1 MQNRIL
7 VICCLLFLFVT
18 GVKGNSGEQS
28 FPETIHWS
36 QWPELP
42 PPPGHQTQAGLAGV
56 YSGMIG
62 PYLVIGGGAN
72 FPDAPPWDGG
82 QKTWWGDIYVI
93 HSDSLESGWR
103 IFPGALPAPLA
114 YGVSISLS
122 EGILCI
128 GGCDSEKAYSDVFL
142 MRYSGGSFEFDQW
155 PALPVPLS
163 NMAGA
168 LVDDKIFLAGGQES
182 MKEPAA
188 TDHFLM
194 LDLNDLASG
203 WTELDPWPGHARS
216 FAVAASQSDGFENC
230 FYLFSGRNYGPEIPL
245 DLLRDGYEY
254 NPRLNSWRR
263 LDHPDGPQ
271 FPVMAGVATPSGANH
286 IIFFGG
292 VDSDLPLKEYHLG
305 QRLLE
310 YNENNGSGEYTDSIN
325 AIESRMRQIRVE
337 HPGFSRKIR
346 FYHTITNTLVAHS
359 SSPYPIPVTTNIIK
373 KDGQLIITSGELR
386 PGIRTPVILAAEI
399 SSLTRSIGT
408 LNLIV
413 IFLYFGVLV
422 LMGLYFSKRQKSSTD
437 YFKASGRLPWWVVG
451 LSIFG
456 TALSA
461 ITFMAIPAKAY
472 ATDWSYMLMNAGI
485 ILVAPLIIFLFIPF
499 YRRLNITT
507 AYEYLEQRFNLA
519 TRLICSASFILFQI
533 GRMGV
538 VLLLPSIAL
547 HVVTGIDIFLCISLM
562 GILSLIYTMMG
573 GIEAV
578 IWTDALQV
586 VILLGG
592 AIFAVFYIGQDVD
605 GGISGVISQ
614 GMADSKFS
622 LGSTALDLKNPTVW
636 TVLIAT
642 LFANITTYGTDQTMV
657 QRYLTT
663 RDKETAGRSVWTNV
677 ALTIPATLI
686 FFFVGTSLYVFF
698 KNTPELISSTV
709 SDGDAIFPWFIY
721 TQMPQGLV
729 GLLISGIFA
738 AAMSTLSS
746 SMNSAA
752 TSYSVD
758 IHFRF
763 GWSAK
768 RDQLWLAR
776 FFTLILGL
784 LGILFALL
792 MATWDVKS
800 LWDEFQKILGLVLGG
815 LGGLFLLGLLTRRA
829 NGPGAVI
836 GLLGSIVVQYIVSK
850 TGAVHLLLYAA
861 TGFISCF
868 LIGYVSSLFF
878 PGSAKDIDA
887 LTIYGSKTKRNKQ

>member
-7 VICCLLFLFVT
+7 SIAFLLFFIIT
-18 GVKGNSGEQS
+18 GVSGNTSEQT
-28 FPETIHWS
+28 FPEIIEWA

-42 PPPGHQTQAGLAGV
+42 PPPGHQTQAGLAGA

-62 PYLVIGGGAN
+62 PYLIVGGGAN
-72 FPDAPPWDGG
+72 FPTLPPWDGG
-82 QKTWWGDIYVI
+82 QKTWWNDLYVI
-93 HSDSLESGWR
+93 HTDSLDAGWR
-103 IFPGALPAPLA
+103 IFPGALPGPRA
-114 YGVSISLS
+114 YGLTISLP
-122 EGILCI
+122 EGLLCI
-128 GGCDSEKAYSDVFL
+128 GGCDSEKAYADVFL
-142 MRYSGGSFEFDQW
+142 MRFTGGAFEFDPW
-155 PALPVPLS
+155 PSLPVPLS

-168 LVDDKIFLAGGQES
+168 LVDNKIFLAGGQES
-182 MKEPAA
+182 MAVPKA
-188 TDHFLM
+188 TSHFLM
-194 LDLNDLASG
+194 LDLNDPESG
-203 WTELDPWPGHARS
+203 WAELESWPGKPRG

-230 FYLFSGRNYGPEIPL
+230 FYLFSGRNYGPDIPL

-254 NPRLNSWRR
+254 NPRLKSWRR
-263 LDHPDGPQ
+263 LDQPDGPE
-271 FPVMAGVATPSGANH
+271 FPVMAGSAASSGANH

-292 VDSDLPLKEYHLG
+292 VDSDLPLTEYKLG
-305 QRLLE
+305 QRLLH
-310 YNENNGSGEYTDSIN
+310 YQENNGSGQYTDSIL
-325 AIESRMRQIRVE
+325 AIQARMRQIRVE
-337 HPGFSRKIR
+337 HPGFSRQIR
-346 FYHTITNTLVAHS
+346 FYHTITNTLVTHS
-359 SSPYPIPVTTNIIK
+359 ISPYPVPVTTNVVK
-373 KDGQLIITSGELR
+373 KGRQLIITSGELR
-386 PGIRTPVILAAEI
+386 PGIRTPAIIAADI
-399 SSLTRSIGT
+399 VRTDNSLGT

-422 LMGLYFSKRQKSSTD
+422 VMGWYFSKRQKSSTD
-437 YFKASGRLPWWVVG
+437 YFKASGRIPWWAVG

-519 TRLICSASFILFQI
+519 TRLICSISYILFQI

-538 VLLLPSIAL
+538 VLLLPAIAL
-547 HVVTGIDIFLCISLM
+547 NVVTGIDIFLCISLM
-562 GILSLIYTMMG
+562 GVLSLIYTMMG

-578 IWTDALQV
+578 VWTDALQV

-605 GGISGVISQ
+605 GGIGGVITQASV
-614 GMADSKFS
+614 DHKLS

-657 QRYLTT
+657 QRYMTT
-663 RDKETAGRSVWTNV
+663 SDRKMAGRSVWTNAV
-677 ALTIPATLI
+677 LTVPATLI

-698 KNTPELISSTV
+698 KNNPVLISSTV

-721 TQMPQGLV
+721 TQMPPGLV

-752 TSYSVD
+752 TAYSVD

-763 GWSAK
+763 GWSAN

-776 FFTLILGL
+776 LFTLILGL
-784 LGILFALL
+784 LGILFAIL

-836 GLLGSIVVQYIVSK
+836 GLLGSIVVQYIVSR
-850 TGAVHLLLYAA
+850 TGMVHLLLYAA

-868 LIGYVSSLFF
+868 VIGYLASLFF
-878 PGSAKDIDA
+878 PGSIKNIDK
-887 LTIYGSKTKRNKQ
+887 LTVFRSGKNTNK

>member
-1 MQNRIL
+1 
-7 VICCLLFLFVT
+7 
-18 GVKGNSGEQS
+18 
-28 FPETIHWS
+28 
-36 QWPELP
+36 
-42 PPPGHQTQAGLAGV
+42 
-56 YSGMIG
+56 
-62 PYLVIGGGAN
+62 
-72 FPDAPPWDGG
+72 
-82 QKTWWGDIYVI
+82 
-93 HSDSLESGWR
+93 
-103 IFPGALPAPLA
+103 
-114 YGVSISLS
+114 
-122 EGILCI
+122 
-128 GGCDSEKAYSDVFL
+128 

-182 MKEPAA
+182 MQEPAA
-188 TDHFLM
+188 TSHFLM
-194 LDLNDLASG
+194 LDLNELSAG
-203 WTELDPWPGHARS
+203 WTELDPWPGPSRS

-230 FYLFSGRNYGPEIPL
+230 FYLFSGRNYGPERPL
-245 DLLRDGYEY
+245 DLLKDGYEY

-263 LDHPDGPQ
+263 LDHSEGPK

-292 VDSDLPLKEYHLG
+292 VDTELPLKEYRLK
-305 QRLLE
+305 QRLEE
-310 YNENNGSGEYTDSIN
+310 YMENNGSGEYTDSIN
-325 AIESRMRQIRVE
+325 AIQSKIRAMLVN
-337 HPGFSRKIR
+337 HPGFSREVR
-346 FYHTITNTLVAHS
+346 FYHTITNTLVSHS
-359 SSPYPIPVTTNIIK
+359 RSPYPVPVTTNIIK
-373 KDGQLIITSGELR
+373 ADERLIITSGELR
-386 PGIRTPVILAAEI
+386 PGIRTPGVFAAEI
-399 SSLTRSIGT
+399 NILDNPIGT
-408 LNLIV
+408 LNMIV
-413 IFLYFGVLV
+413 IILYFGVLV
-422 LMGLYFSKRQKSSTD
+422 FMGWFFSKRQKSSTD
-437 YFKASGRLPWWVVG
+437 YFKASGRLPWWAVG

-499 YRRLNITT
+499 YRKLNITT

-519 TRLICSASFILFQI
+519 TRLICSVSYILFQI

-538 VLLLPSIAL
+538 VLLLPSIAM

-562 GILSLIYTMMG
+562 GVLSLAYTMMG

-578 IWTDALQV
+578 VWTDAMQV

-592 AIFAVFYIGQDVD
+592 AIFAVFFIGQEVD
-605 GGISGVISQ
+605 GGIGGVISQ
-614 GMADSKFS
+614 GMADRKLS

-636 TVLIAT
+636 TVLLAT
-642 LFANITTYGTDQTMV
+642 MFANITTYGTDQTMV

-663 RDKETAGRSVWTNV
+663 RDKKMAGRSVWTNV
-677 ALTIPATLI
+677 VLTIPATLI
-686 FFFVGTSLYVFF
+686 FFFVGTALYVFF
-698 KNTPELISSTV
+698 KNNPVLISSTI

-721 TQMPQGLV
+721 SQMPQGLV

-752 TSYSVD
+752 TAYSVD

-763 GWSAK
+763 GWSAN

-776 FFTLILGL
+776 LFTLILGL
-784 LGILFALL
+784 MGILFAIL

-829 NGPGAVI
+829 NGPGAVM
-836 GLLGSIVVQYIVSK
+836 GLLGSVLVQIWVSR
-850 TGAVHLLLYAA
+850 TGMVHLLLYAG

-878 PGSAKDIDA
+878 PGRSKDIVP
-887 LTIYGSKTKRNKQ
+887 LTIYGLKAK